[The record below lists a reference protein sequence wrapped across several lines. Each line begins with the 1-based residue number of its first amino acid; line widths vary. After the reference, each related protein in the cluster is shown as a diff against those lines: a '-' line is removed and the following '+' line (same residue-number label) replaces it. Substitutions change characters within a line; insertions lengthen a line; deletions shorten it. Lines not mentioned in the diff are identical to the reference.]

1 MLDKMTFDLFRNI
14 EDDLLREGYPKKDF
28 KNLDTWVSFFFKQ
41 RRFPGNNSLTILPQR
56 SMPKTIDPL
65 SVEVSPLELYKKFG
79 NTDAKSLVSFQAIVA
94 LFLYYD
100 GNILI
105 AKRAME
111 EWKNNLTFQTLT
123 AENNKQEMQFD
134 YFSKIVFHFKESFL
148 KLESTFLEHENSQ
161 YEIANRTIERS
172 EIFASTPKNFTY
184 KKPPLPKILIDTT
197 NSINESDS
205 LFLKT
210 SFTLAKTNSD
220 AAIEAAE
227 EENKEVVKTIIDP
240 TPGLIVDGKITN
252 NVLENREYEDESKFK
267 LGNAAQKKLD
277 NILANITDDI
287 KFPKQDND
295 NMEVEKTNTDFTI
308 LKEKGQISIEK
319 SPSFTKISTK
329 KKENRRSPYNL
340 KSFKR
345 KYDFLKSEDSLS
357 DPIFFQIDDNESKKI
372 KAAESV
378 IESIINRMPDLPER
392 EKLKFKIH
400 SSNDIKLTEE

>member
-1 MLDKMTFDLFRNI
+1 MLEKMPFDLFRNI

-28 KNLDTWVSFFFKQ
+28 KNLGTWVSFFFKQ
-41 RRFPGNNSLTILPQR
+41 GRFPGNNNLTILPQ
-56 SMPKTIDPL
+56 SSLPKTIDPL

-100 GNILI
+100 GNSLI

-111 EWKNNLTFQTLT
+111 EWKNNLTFQVLA
-123 AENNKQEMQFD
+123 AENNKQQMEFD
-134 YFSKIVFHFKESFL
+134 YFSKIVFHFIESFI
-148 KLESTFLEHENSQ
+148 KLETSFLEHQNSQ
-161 YEIANRTIERS
+161 YEIANQTIERS
-172 EIFASTPKNFTY
+172 EIFASTPKKFY
-184 KKPPLPKILIDTT
+184 KKPPLPKILIDET

-210 SFTLAKTNSD
+210 SFMLAKTNLD

-227 EENKEVVKTIIDP
+227 EENKEVIKTIIDP
-240 TPGLIVDGKITN
+240 TPGLIVDEKISN

-267 LGNAAQKKLD
+267 LGNAVQKKLD
-277 NILANITDDI
+277 DILANITDDI
-287 KFPKQDND
+287 KFPKQNND
-295 NMEVEKTNTDFTI
+295 NIEVEKTNTDFTI

-340 KSFKR
+340 RSFKR
-345 KYDFLKSEDSLS
+345 KCGFLKSEDSLS
-357 DPIFFQIDDNESKKI
+357 DPISFKIDDNESKKI

-392 EKLKFKIH
+392 EKLKFKID
-400 SSNDIKLTEE
+400 SGNDIKLTEE